1 MSFCLGADIG
11 GTNIKVGLVDEAGR
25 IVARR
30 RLRTDPQAPPGTVL
44 ERLAR
49 TALAMAEKHEV
60 AGFGIG
66 IAGLVDHR
74 YGIVYTSPN
83 LPGWERV
90 PVKDT
95 LARLCRLPVFCA
107 NDANAVA
114 LGEWLFGAAR
124 GSANALVITLGTGVG
139 TGIIAEGRLLL
150 GANHYA
156 GELGH
161 TVIFPNGVPCPCGNR
176 GCLERY
182 VGAEAIVNRGRRL
195 LRLQQRRLASGRN
208 QLTLFGGASEQQSLL
223 FDLINYDYRRLTP
236 KEIGIAARKG
246 DRLALQV
253 VEETGR
259 LLGLGI
265 YNALMILDPEI
276 IVLGGGISRLGSP
289 LLRAVRKSV
298 NSRLYGT
305 NRRFRIVLSK
315 LVDDAGILGASRLG
329 QIFPAPN

>member
-1 MSFCLGADIG
+1 MSFYLGADIG
-11 GTNIKVGLVDEAGR
+11 GTNIRIGLVDEAGR

-30 RLRTDPQAPPGTVL
+30 RLRTDPQAPPGRVL

-49 TALAMAEKHEV
+49 TALAMGEKHEV
-60 AGFGIG
+60 ASFGIG

-74 YGIVYTSPN
+74 DGIVFTSPN
-83 LPGWERV
+83 LPAWERV

-95 LARLCRLPVFCA
+95 LARLTGLPVFCA

-124 GSANALVITLGTGVG
+124 DCNDALVITLGTGVG
-139 TGIIAEGRLLL
+139 TGIIAGKRLLL

-161 TVIFPNGVPCPCGNR
+161 TVIFPNGISCPCGNR

-182 VGAEAIVNRGRRL
+182 VGAEAIVHRCRRR
-195 LRLQQRRLASGRN
+195 LRLQQHRLASGRN

-236 KEIGIAARKG
+236 SEIGVAARRG

-265 YNALMILDPEI
+265 YNALMIIDPEI
-276 IVLGGGISRLGSP
+276 IVLGGGISRLGRP
-289 LLRAVRKSV
+289 LLRAVQKSI

-305 NRRFRIVLSK
+305 NRKFRIVLSK
-315 LVDDAGILGASRLG
+315 LVDDAGILGASQLA
-329 QIFPAPN
+329 QIFSPSN

>member
-11 GTNIKVGLVDEAGR
+11 GTNIKIGLVDEEGR

-30 RLRTDPQAPPGTVL
+30 RLRTDPQVPPGTAL

-49 TALAMAEKHEV
+49 TALAMAERHEV
-60 AGFGIG
+60 ASFGIG

-74 YGIVYTSPN
+74 DGIVYTSPN

-90 PVKDT
+90 PVKDM
-95 LARLCRLPVFCA
+95 LSRLTRLPVFCA
-107 NDANAVA
+107 NDANTVA

-124 GSANALVITLGTGVG
+124 GYADALVITLGTGVG
-139 TGIIAEGRLLL
+139 TGIIAEGRLFL

-161 TVIFPNGVPCPCGNR
+161 TVIFPNGIACPCGNR

-182 VGAEAIVNRGRRL
+182 VGAEAIVKRCRRL
-195 LRLQQRRLASGRN
+195 LRLQQRRPASGRN
-208 QLTLFGGASEQQSLL
+208 QLSLFGGTTTTQSFL

-236 KEIGIAARKG
+236 KEIGIAARRG

-253 VEETGR
+253 VDEIGS

-265 YNALMILDPEI
+265 YNAIMILDPEI
-276 IVLGGGISRLGSP
+276 IVLGGGISRLGRP
-289 LLRAVRKSV
+289 LLRAVQKSI
-298 NSRLYGT
+298 NRRLYGA
-305 NRRFRIVLSK
+305 NRQFRIVLSK
-315 LVDDAGILGASRLG
+315 LVDDAGILGASRLD
-329 QIFPAPN
+329 QIFPALN

>member
-1 MSFCLGADIG
+1 MSFYLGADLG
-11 GTNIKVGLVDEAGR
+11 GTNIRLGLVDEAGR

-44 ERLAR
+44 ERLGR
-49 TALAMAEKHEV
+49 TALGMAAGREV

-66 IAGLVDHR
+66 IAGLIDHR
-74 YGIVYTSPN
+74 DGIVYTSPN

-90 PVKDT
+90 PVKDILT
-95 LARLCRLPVFCA
+95 RVCRLPVFCA

-124 GSANALVITLGTGVG
+124 GSTDALVITLGTGVG
-139 TGIIAEGRLLL
+139 TGIIAGGRLLL
-150 GANHYA
+150 GKNHYA

-161 TVIFPNGVPCPCGNR
+161 TVIFPDGLPCPCGNR

-182 VGAEAIVNRGRRL
+182 VGAAAIADRGRRL

-208 QLTLFGGASEQQSLL
+208 QLTLFGGVSEEQSLL
-223 FDLINYDYRRLTP
+223 FDLINYDLRRLTP
-236 KEIGIAARKG
+236 KEIGIAARRG
-246 DRLALQV
+246 DRLALEV
-253 VEETGR
+253 IEETGR

-265 YNALMILDPEI
+265 YNALMILDPETV
-276 IVLGGGISRLGSP
+276 VLGGGISRLGRP
-289 LLRAVRKSV
+289 LLRAVQKSI
-298 NSRLYGT
+298 NSRLYGA
-305 NRRFRIVLSK
+305 NRSFRIVLSK

-329 QIFPAPN
+329 EILSASG